1 MMKKNK
7 TYAVFGLGRYG
18 RAVARELVD
27 NGREVI
33 AIDDDQNIV
42 NDAAAYLPICKCANV
57 TDAEVISQLGIAEI
71 DTVIICM
78 AGTLEASVMAV
89 TLCKEAGV
97 KHVIVKCA
105 NTLHQRM
112 LLKIGADEVTFPE
125 HESGVRLAKNLVSA
139 GFVDIA
145 ALSEEV
151 SVVEL
156 DVKDEWD
163 GKTLVELSLR
173 RKYGINVVGIRKQDK
188 LITNIDPEM
197 LLRKEMTLVVIASK
211 QALKKLS

>member
-1 MMKKNK
+1 MANKKS
-7 TYAVFGLGRYG
+7 YAVIGLGRYG
-18 RAVARELVD
+18 RAVARELLQ
-27 NGREVI
+27 NGAEVL
-33 AIDDDQNIV
+33 AIDIDPEVV
-42 NDAAAYLPICKCANV
+42 NTVAKVIPHCKCADVTNV
-57 TDAEVISQLGIAEI
+57 ETIKQLGIADMDAVIIAMASRLE
-71 DTVIICM
+71 DTVM
-78 AGTLEASVMAV
+78 ATM
-89 TLCKEAGV
+89 LCKEAGV

-139 GFVDIA
+139 GCVDIA
-145 ALSEEV
+145 ALSEDV

-173 RKYGINVVGIRKQDK
+173 RKYGINVVGIRKQDR

-197 LLRKEMTLVVIASK
+197 LLRNEMTLVVIASK
-211 QALKKLS
+211 QALKKLV

>member
-1 MMKKNK
+1 MAKKK
-7 TYAVFGLGRYG
+7 SYAVIGLGRYG
-18 RAVARELVD
+18 SAVATELIQS
-27 NGREVI
+27 GAEVL
-33 AIDDDQNIV
+33 AIDIDPEVV
-42 NDAAAYLPICKCANV
+42 NAVAKVVPHCKCADITNSE
-57 TDAEVISQLGIAEI
+57 TIQQLGIADMDAVIIAMASRLE
-71 DTVIICM
+71 DTVM
-78 AGTLEASVMAV
+78 ATM
-89 TLCKEAGV
+89 LCKEAGV

-145 ALSEEV
+145 ELSDDV
-151 SVVEL
+151 SIVEL
-156 DVKDEWD
+156 EVKDEWN

-173 RKYGINVVGIRKQDK
+173 RKYGVNVVGLRKQDK

-211 QALKKLS
+211 QSLKKLV